1 MKNIKSIIEK
11 WDVKKL
17 KKHETEGQMWS
28 VNSEELSLEINVFA
42 ANKSEAVTKAIE
54 TAENSPYILSRL
66 GIETE

>member
-28 VNSEELSLEINVFA
+28 VSSEDLKLEIEVA
-42 ANKSEAVTKAIE
+42 AADKSEAIAKAIE
-54 TAENSPYILSRL
+54 TASNSPYVLSRL
-66 GIETE
+66 GIESE